1 MSNVQVAEPAPKTQS
16 LVLRNAIILVGAQVL
31 GTPLSIF
38 MNAVLGR
45 YLGAADFGR
54 IYLMTTFCQLGF
66 LFVDWG
72 QNDLL
77 PGEIAQNRSRAGELL
92 GTALAWRVSAAIVMY
107 GVLSALC
114 LVLGYED
121 EIQFVLA
128 LIALQTL
135 FGSMIS
141 ACQSSVRGL
150 ERTDVGAIG
159 QIAQQVLLL
168 VLVFPALALGFRL
181 RGALVAQATAMAIV
195 FAVTFGVLRS
205 VGIGRLS
212 FKRET
217 IRTLLVKGTPFLG
230 FGISLHLQSNLD
242 AVFLSKFS
250 SEEVVGWHA
259 VAKRLVGALIIPAA
273 AIIGALYPTLS
284 RLHVEDPQGFVQ
296 TTRSSL
302 RGTAVLA
309 VPLALCCALYR
320 DLGVQIFSKAAFGPA
335 QGNLLVL
342 SAFVFLLYFSMPI
355 GSALLAAGK
364 QRVWAVTQFLCVVV
378 SVALNPFLIPW
389 FQKNYANG
397 GLGLCVA
404 TVVSEVGMVA
414 IGIALSPSGVFDR
427 GLVSTLFRT
436 FLAGAAMGVTGWF
449 LRWLT
454 PFVAAPIALAVYAG
468 ALWAVGGVDKHQLTV
483 VKQAIARKAARKA
496 AG

>member
-1 MSNVQVAEPAPKTQS
+1 MSNAQVAEPARKTQS

-54 IYLMTTFCQLGF
+54 IYLMTTFTQLGF

-92 GTALAWRVSAAIVMY
+92 GTALTWRVGGAVVMY
-107 GVLSALC
+107 GILAALC
-114 LVLGYED
+114 VVLGYEP

-128 LIALQTL
+128 LMTVQTL

-150 ERTDVGAIG
+150 ERTDVGAVG

-168 VLVFPALALGFRL
+168 ALVFPTLALGFRL
-181 RGALVAQATAMAIV
+181 RGALVAQAVAMGTIFV
-195 FAVTFGVLRS
+195 VTFAVLRS
-205 VGIGRLS
+205 VGIGKLA

-217 IRTLLVKGTPFLG
+217 IKTLLVKGTPFLG

-259 VAKRLVGALIIPAA
+259 VARRLVGALIIPAA

-284 RLHVEDPQGFVQ
+284 RLHVEDHAGFVQ

-302 RGTAVLA
+302 RGTAILA
-309 VPLALCCALYR
+309 VPLALCCGLYR
-320 DLGVQIFSKAAFGPA
+320 ELGVQIFSERAFGPA
-335 QGNLLVL
+335 EANLLVL
-342 SAFVFLLYFSMPI
+342 SGFVFLLYFSMPI

-364 QRVWAVTQFLCVVV
+364 QRPWAATQFLCVVV
-378 SVALNPFLIPW
+378 SIGLNPFLIPW
-389 FQKNYANG
+389 FQKNYGNG
-397 GLGLCVA
+397 GIGLCVA

-414 IGIALSPSGVFDR
+414 IGVAMTPKGVFDA
-427 GLVSTLFRT
+427 GLMGTLART
-436 FLAGAAMGVTGWF
+436 LLAGVAMGVTGWF

-454 PFVAAPIALAVYAG
+454 PFVAAPIALAVYFG
-468 ALWAVGGVDKHQLTV
+468 VLWLIGGIDKNQVTV
-483 VKQAIARKAARKA
+483 VRQAIARKAARRA